1 LKVRINGDDKEFPE
15 GTTLGQALKGEMHG
29 PGSAVSVLIS
39 TDLTRQKTDEYQLV
53 FDRGSFNI
61 RLDDSEDAE
70 IWRGISEELVDNNVR
85 WNTSKVLALGSFPTE
100 IEVDKSLHM
109 RKRYDVFFSLGGF
122 DSSTT
127 YLMFSKHDHRGRYGA
142 GGGRVGKVTKGRHML
157 DEIREADTVR
167 EIRPIVK
174 ETSSANSIITED
186 MDMVLED
193 GMAVESHLTIELDE
207 NSPMAAE
214 HLLVSLRDGTLPI
227 NHKAESFISCSENLI
242 DHLIP
247 GEVDVRQ
254 EFNVT
259 ARTSGKG
266 TGRIYIFKKRR
277 QLSEH
282 HTLVGKVVE
291 GMNLLN
297 LVGEGQHL
305 TVKTVPDRA
314 LAVGMT
320 QAEGMEF
327 LSQRGIEQE
336 RTGETDDDAII
347 VEQEPEMTLEALSE
361 GKVVTKAVRSER
373 IFSLHMDRENALR
386 TVRYLERVTGLDHKP
401 VGILKVHFTYPGLP
415 MVTFDGDTEGGKSLY
430 PENEFKASEKAQ
442 IGITN
447 QVRPH
452 AGLIGIR
459 LEGSEEYGPTGEEPY
474 GTNIVGTFVD
484 DLERLLEGLEEGHK
498 VYVKEEEIDG

>member
-1 LKVRINGDDKEFPE
+1 MNIRMNGKDKQFPE
-15 GTTLGQALKGEMHG
+15 GTTLGQALEGELHR
-29 PGSAVSVLIS
+29 PGAAVSILIS

-61 RLDDSEDAE
+61 RLDDSEHAG
-70 IWRGISEELVDNNVR
+70 IWRSISDSLVDNNVR

-100 IEVDKSLHM
+100 IEVDKGLHM

-127 YLMFSKHDHRGRYGA
+127 YLMFSKHNHRGRYGA
-142 GGGRVGKVTKGRHML
+142 GGGRVGKITKGRHML

-167 EIRPIVK
+167 EIRPIIK
-174 ETSSANSIITED
+174 ETSSSNSIITED

-193 GMAVESHLTIELDE
+193 GMAVESHITINLEE

-227 NHKAESFISCSENLI
+227 NQKAESFISCSENI
-242 DHLIP
+242 IEHLIP
-247 GEVDVRQ
+247 GEIDVRQ

-259 ARTSGKG
+259 VRTSGKG
-266 TGRIYIFKKRR
+266 TGRIFIFKKRR

-282 HTLVGKVVE
+282 HTLVGKVVQ

-297 LVGEGQHL
+297 LAEKGQHL

-327 LSQRGIEQE
+327 LASRGIEQE
-336 RTGETDDDAII
+336 RTGEIDDDAII
-347 VEQEPEMTLEALSE
+347 VEQEPEMTIEALSE
-361 GKVVTKAVRSER
+361 GKVVTKAVKADR
-373 IFSLHMDRENALR
+373 IFALHMDRENALR

-415 MVTFDGDTEGGKSLY
+415 MVTFDGDTEGGKSIY
-430 PENEFKASEKAQ
+430 PENEFKSSERAQ

-459 LEGSEEYGPTGEEPY
+459 LEGSDEYGPTGEEPY

-484 DLERLLEGLEEGHK
+484 DLERLMEGLEEGQN